1 MKRFTTKRVP
11 MGIATAALGAAL
23 TLGGC
28 ASKEPM
34 PNNGEKTKQGALI
47 GALAGAAL
55 GAAVS
60 KGHRGQGALIGAA
73 VGAAAGGAIGYNLDK
88 QAQEVADSM
97 NTTVSKDEKQAMQ
110 YQDIVVTKTDRY
122 VKITFKGGM
131 MFATD
136 QATPTPEA
144 QEKIRRLVEVLKHYP
159 STIVQVVGHTDS
171 RGSYDYNLKLSQRR
185 AWNVA
190 EMLKRLGVK
199 NPIYAR
205 GCSFSKPLVPNDTPE
220 HMAMNRRVEIYLYP
234 NEESVINACL

>member
-1 MKRFTTKRVP
+1 MKRHHIRIVAFSL
-11 MGIATAALGAAL
+11 AAALA
-23 TLGGC
+23 LGGC

-34 PNNGEKTKQGALI
+34 PNNGEKTQQGALI

-60 KGHRGQGALIGAA
+60 HGDRGKGALIGAA

-97 NTTVSKDEKQAMQ
+97 NTRVSQNEKEAIEH
-110 YQDIVVTKTDRY
+110 QDIVVTKTDKY

-131 MFATD
+131 MFQTNE
-136 QATPTPEA
+136 ATPTPEA
-144 QEKIRRLVEVLKHYP
+144 QEKIRRLVEVLKNYP

-185 AWNVA
+185 AWSVA
-190 EMLKRLGVK
+190 EMLKKLGVK
-199 NPIYAR
+199 NKIYAR
-205 GCSFSKPLVPNDTPE
+205 GCSFSKPIVPNDTPE

-234 NEESVINACL
+234 SEDDVIDACQ